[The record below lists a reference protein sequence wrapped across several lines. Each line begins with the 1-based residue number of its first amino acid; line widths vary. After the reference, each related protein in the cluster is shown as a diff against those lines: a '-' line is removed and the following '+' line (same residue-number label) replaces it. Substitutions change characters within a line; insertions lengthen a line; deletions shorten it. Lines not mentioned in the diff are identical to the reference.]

1 MIMNK
6 RMKFIKNENG
16 INYYLF
22 TPSAI
27 SLYFNDKKKKHQSE
41 PSHRYS
47 ITHKYHMF
55 LYLMGGYRILYT
67 EKDEEILSYIIY
79 TRANKKVI
87 FNAGKKDYY
96 TIFLWTYPEHRG
108 KGLATKMANV
118 MLNDLSIDYDN
129 FYKTISKD
137 NLTSMHVAEK
147 SGFFIECDS
156 LKKGIFHTIYKV
168 KQGTQYLYKKE
179 KS

>member
-1 MIMNK
+1 
-6 RMKFIKNENG
+6 
-16 INYYLF
+16 
-22 TPSAI
+22 
-27 SLYFNDKKKKHQSE
+27 
-41 PSHRYS
+41 
-47 ITHKYHMF
+47 
-55 LYLMGGYRILYT
+55 
-67 EKDEEILSYIIY
+67 
-79 TRANKKVI
+79 
-87 FNAGKKDYY
+87 
-96 TIFLWTYPEHRG
+96 
-108 KGLATKMANV
+108 MANV